1 MKGHCVIVIAEG
13 AVDGLI
19 ESEKAIMY
27 DKMGIRKE
35 DMVKD
40 ESGNV
45 KSIVSETILVVTWVL
60 L

>member
-1 MKGHCVIVIAEG
+1 VKGHCVIVIAEG

-19 ESEKAIMY
+19 DSEKSIMY
-27 DKMGIRKE
+27 EKMGIRKE

-45 KSIVSETILVVTWVL
+45 KSIVRIKLVMIIYM
-60 L
+60 